1 MEVHLTGASLI
12 LAFDNINS
20 DEQQHPKD
28 RESKKKLKA
37 SLSEGRLA
45 GLEVSIHPFTS
56 LALPD
61 KKEDSDLIFLILV
74 FF

>member
-1 MEVHLTGASLI
+1 MEVHLTDVLLV

-28 RESKKKLKA
+28 GESKKN
-37 SLSEGRLA
+37 SRVFFSERGLA
-45 GLEVSIHPFTS
+45 GLEVCFHPVIY
-56 LALPD
+56 LALLD
-61 KKEDSDLIFLILV
+61 KKGDSDLIFLILV